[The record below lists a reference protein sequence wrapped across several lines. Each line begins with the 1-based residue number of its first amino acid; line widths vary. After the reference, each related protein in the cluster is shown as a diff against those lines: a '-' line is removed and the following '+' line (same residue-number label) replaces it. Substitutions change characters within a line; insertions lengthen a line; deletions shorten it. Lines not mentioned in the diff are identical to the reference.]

1 MWGIYIYKTI
11 CKMNRV
17 FRKYLF
23 VLLGLVSSS
32 LCGQQESQF
41 TQYMH
46 IPQFFNPAYAGN
58 RGIMS
63 LRTITRSQWV
73 DLEGAPK
80 TSLISFDTPV
90 GADSKVGLGG
100 TIFYEQIGPLTETNF
115 SFDYSYS
122 INFMFSKLSFGLKAG
137 LNSYDIDFNK
147 LNIYDR
153 TDPYIGFS
161 VDNKFQPQIGVGI
174 FYNTQSYYMGISA
187 PNLLERKYFDL
198 VDTESS
204 FFSTFSKKI
213 HLYFIGGYVFDL
225 NPSLKFKPATLVK
238 VVKGSPIQW
247 DLSLNFI
254 LNNNFTFG
262 VANRIDS
269 AITTMAG
276 IQLSDSMMIGFSY
289 DFTSTEIRNSTSGSF
304 EVLFRFDFGTNRKIL
319 TPRFF

>member
-1 MWGIYIYKTI
+1 MWGIYIYKTMY
-11 CKMNRV
+11 KMNSPI
-17 FRKYLF
+17 RKYWFILIG
-23 VLLGLVSSS
+23 VVSSS
-32 LCGQQESQF
+32 VFGQQESQF

-46 IPQFFNPAYAGN
+46 VPQIFNPAYTGN

-63 LRTITRSQWV
+63 LRTLTRSQWV
-73 DLEGAPK
+73 DLEGAPR
-80 TSLISFDTPV
+80 TGIISFDTPV
-90 GADSKVGLGG
+90 GADKKVGLGG
-100 TIFYEQIGPLTETNF
+100 TIVYEQIGPLTETIF

-153 TDPYIGFS
+153 TDPYIGYA

-174 FYNTQSYYMGISA
+174 FYNTQNYYLGIST
-187 PNLLERKYFDL
+187 PNLLEKKHFDL

-213 HLYFIGGYVFDL
+213 HLYIIGGYVFDL
-225 NPSLKFKPATLVK
+225 HPSLKFKPATLIK
-238 VVKGSPIQW
+238 AVKGSPIQW

-254 LNNNFTFG
+254 INNNFTFG

-269 AITTMAG
+269 AITTLVG

-289 DFTSTEIRNSTSGSF
+289 DFATTEIRNSTSGTF